1 MMKGFAYDGPLARA
15 LLNVAYLF
23 AVSVSVVA
31 CAIPYVLFEQLAG
44 WQPTHVAVV
53 MGVVSMLPLG
63 PALFAALSTARAFL
77 LERGSPGTAFRRFWR
92 AFASG
97 TTSLGWY
104 WGLVALLALLM
115 AYNVILT
122 GSAAVVLVGAVV
134 LAVIAIVLA
143 VALSCAVA
151 TGGSGRPS
159 ALLVVAARA
168 VASRPHVALAWLLLV
183 AVAYAATL
191 IPLIGP
197 SLAFFTPAFAASGI
211 LIVNA
216 TFGFDE
222 LVSRYSASLSPG
234 SGASAAWPASGSG
247 RQGRLVWRQ
256 GGPV

>member
-1 MMKGFAYDGPLARA
+1 MMKGFAHDGPLARA
-15 LLNVAYLF
+15 LLNVAYVV

-31 CAIPYVLFEQLAG
+31 CAIPYVLFEQLVG
-44 WQPTHVAVV
+44 WQPTHLAVV
-53 MGVVSMLPLG
+53 VGVVSMLPLG
-63 PALFAALSTARAFL
+63 PALFAALSTSRAL
-77 LERGSPGTAFRRFWR
+77 LQERGSPGTAFRRFWR

-122 GSAAVVLVGAVV
+122 ENTAVVVAGAVL

-151 TGGSGRPS
+151 TGVSGRPS
-159 ALLVVAARA
+159 ALLVVAGRS
-168 VASRPHVALAWLLLV
+168 VASRPHVALAWLMLI

-191 IPLIGP
+191 IPLVGP
-197 SLAFFTPAFAASGI
+197 SLAFFTPAFAAAGI
-211 LIVNA
+211 LIVNT

-222 LVSRYSASLSPG
+222 LVRRY
-234 SGASAAWPASGSG
+234 AAA
-247 RQGRLVWRQ
+247 
-256 GGPV
+256 PVVE